1 MKYAFM
7 SFSTPEQT
15 LDEMLDLANSH
26 GYDGLEPR
34 VSSNHKH
41 GIEIDAS
48 PGTRREARAKAE
60 DAGIELA
67 CVATSCRYA
76 DPDTAQDNVK
86 LTKRCIELAADVGSS
101 RIRVFGGSLGAD
113 TDRAGG
119 IALVAECLGSLG
131 LFAQEHG
138 VAICMETHDDWTDPK
153 HVAAVVGRMVNP
165 AIGVNWDVMHP
176 VRTGAATMEESFE
189 TLKPWIKHLHIHDG
203 HMQGGGL
210 APIGEGDFDHR
221 VVVRCLDSIGYDGYL
236 SGEWI
241 NWDDPF
247 ASHLP
252 REVAKMREYEAE
264 LA

>member
-1 MKYAFM
+1 VKYSFM

-15 LDEMLDLANSH
+15 LGEMIDLAKRH

-34 VSSNHKH
+34 VTSNHKH
-41 GIEIDAS
+41 GIEPDAS
-48 PGTRREARAKAE
+48 ADARRTAKTTAE
-60 DAGIELA
+60 DSGIELA

-76 DPDTAQDNVK
+76 DPDSAPSNVE
-86 LTKRCIELAADVGSS
+86 LTKRCIELAADVGST
-101 RIRVFGGSLGAD
+101 RIRVFGGNLGSD
-113 TDRAGG
+113 IDRTGA
-119 IALVAECLGSLG
+119 ITLVAECLGSLG

-138 VAICMETHDDWTDPK
+138 VSICVETHDAWTDPK
-153 HVAAVVGRMVNP
+153 HVAAVIGRMVNP
-165 AIGVNWDVMHP
+165 AVGVNWDVMHP

-203 HMQGGGL
+203 DDNGL
-210 APIGEGDFDHR
+210 APIGSGDYDHR
-221 VVVRCLDSIGYDGYL
+221 AVVKCLDSIGYDGYL

-247 ASHLP
+247 ESHLP